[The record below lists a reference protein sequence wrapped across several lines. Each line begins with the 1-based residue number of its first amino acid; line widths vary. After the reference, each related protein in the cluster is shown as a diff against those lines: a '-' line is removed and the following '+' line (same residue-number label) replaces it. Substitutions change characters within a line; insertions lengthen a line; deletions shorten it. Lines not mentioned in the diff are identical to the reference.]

1 MFITLGVTRTPVT
14 LLSGGAVGAD
24 VFGSVVGVGIELAV
38 VIVLLLLMTIVEV
51 DGGTPGVTRTPI
63 TLLGSGG

>member
-1 MFITLGVTRTPVT
+1 MTRTPVT
-14 LLSGGAVGAD
+14 LLSGGAVGAE

-38 VIVLLLLMTIVEV
+38 VIVLLLMTIVEV